1 MHELSVCQALLD
13 EVARVAREHHARR
26 VVSLTL
32 RIGPLSGVEP
42 ALLESA
48 YPLASAGTVAADA
61 ALIIERPAV
70 RIRCRDCGAESDTD
84 ASSLVCR
91 ACGQWRI
98 EVLSGDELLFVA
110 AELEKADAR

>member
-1 MHELSVCQALLD
+1 MCQALL
-13 EVARVAREHHARR
+13 EQVAQLGREHCARR

-48 YPLASAGTVAADA
+48 YPLASAGTIAADA

-70 RIRCRDCGAESDTD
+70 RLRCLGCGAESETD
-84 ASSLVCR
+84 ASHLVCGT
-91 ACGQWRI
+91 CGQWRI
-98 EVLSGDELLFVA
+98 EVLSGDELLLVGM
-110 AELEKADAR
+110 ELETADAR